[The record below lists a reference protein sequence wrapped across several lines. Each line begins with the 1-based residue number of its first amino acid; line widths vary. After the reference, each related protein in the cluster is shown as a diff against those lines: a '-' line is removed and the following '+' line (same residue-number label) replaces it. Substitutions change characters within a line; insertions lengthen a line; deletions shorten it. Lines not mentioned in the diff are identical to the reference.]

1 MTHAHAHSPPHVQV
15 HGKLGR
21 YEEAIN
27 CYRRSIALSPA
38 APAYVAWAL
47 VVAKLAER
55 AERNVSSRKVRGY
68 YWVVVQ

>member
-1 MTHAHAHSPPHVQV
+1 
-15 HGKLGR
+15 KLGR
-21 YEEAIN
+21 YEEAIE

-55 AERNVSSRKVRGY
+55 AERNASSKKVRGIVF
-68 YWVVVQ
+68 WVVVQ